1 MRSILVLFLCL
12 FVAGERS
19 IVAEGQASPHVKYI
33 VIEQGAV
40 TPVHL
45 RPGYTTSVRAPDDV
59 SSVVVGNPL
68 AFKAEHS
75 SAEPRL
81 VFVKPIATRAAES
94 NLLITTKA
102 NEEISLHLI
111 SNGLAGPPAQVDFL
125 VEFRRRQSLLITEPD
140 GSSLFVPQ
148 TKSIRQQPATE
159 QANEMVDPVA
169 HVLALQ
175 EAIASPTWQGIALQV
190 SVGQSSEV
198 DHRMC
203 LGFSVL
209 NHSRQTIEL
218 LPPQIV
224 LSGHSAK
231 GKEIKAEP
239 IGILD
244 YRMTRKRLQQGERA
258 DGVVVFEP
266 PTFKESAEK
275 IELQLAESGKVD
287 RPIRVPIPFVATM
300 AGVDHE
306 PK

>member
-1 MRSILVLFLCL
+1 MRSILLLFLCL

-19 IVAEGQASPHVKYI
+19 IEAEGQSSPQVKYI

-45 RPGYTTSVRAPDDV
+45 RPGYTTSVRAPEDV

-68 AFKAEHS
+68 AFKVEHS

-81 VFVKPIATRAAES
+81 VFVKPITTRVAES

-111 SNGLAGPPAQVDFL
+111 SSGLAGSGAQVDFL

-140 GSSLFVPQ
+140 ASSLFVPQ
-148 TKSIRQQPATE
+148 TKSGREPINQE
-159 QANEMVDPVA
+159 ANEMVDPMKSF
-169 HVLALQ
+169 LTLQ
-175 EAIASPTWQGIALQV
+175 EAIASPVWQGTALQA

-198 DHRMC
+198 EHQMF

-209 NHSRQTIEL
+209 NHSQQTIEL

-224 LSGHSAK
+224 LSGHSAR

-244 YRMTRKRLQQGERA
+244 YRMTRKRLEPGERA
-258 DGVVVFEP
+258 DGVVVFEA

-287 RPIRVPIPFVATM
+287 RPVRVPIPFVATK

-306 PK
+306 SK